1 MKWILDLLW
10 DRDLPVRDNL
20 ALWALGV
27 IGFTLFYVLL
37 FVVLVLGEAQ

>member
-10 DRDLPVRDNL
+10 DPSLSARDNL

-27 IGFTLFYVLL
+27 VCFSAFYGLL
-37 FVVLVLGEAQ
+37 VLVMLLG

>member
-20 ALWALGV
+20 ALWALGI

-37 FVVLVLGEAQ
+37 FVVLLLGGAQ

>member
-20 ALWALGV
+20 ALWALGI

-37 FVVLVLGEAQ
+37 FVVLFL